1 MRAVCRGCMNRCS
14 LEEGQTGMCRAR
26 KNTGGAVIPV
36 NYGKITS
43 MALDPIEKKPLR
55 RFLPG
60 SVILSVGSFGCNLRC
75 PFCHNALLVTRLAET
90 PEIPEQE
97 VLDFLASRRGLL
109 DGVVLTGGEPLLQP
123 DAADFLRKVRELG
136 FAVKLDT
143 NGCDPAR
150 LAEILNQGL
159 VDYVAMDVKNAPA
172 RYAETVGI
180 PGFNPAPVEE
190 SIRLLRKSTVDYEF
204 RTTLVRELHR
214 PEDLDAI
221 AAWLAGA
228 PRYYLQNF
236 VDSGNLIG
244 RGYHGFTAEQL
255 QGFAERVRPFFGAVE
270 LRGID

>member
-1 MRAVCRGCMNRCS
+1 MEFSGLQKLAMVDYPGK
-14 LEEGQTGMCRAR
+14 LAATVFTG
-26 KNTGGAVIPV
+26 
-36 NYGKITS
+36 
-43 MALDPIEKKPLR
+43 
-55 RFLPG
+55 
-60 SVILSVGSFGCNLRC
+60 GCNLRC
-75 PFCHNALLVTRLAET
+75 PFCHNAVLVLHPDQAEHLR
-90 PEIPEQE
+90 EADI
-97 VLDFLASRRGLL
+97 LDFLSRRRGLL
-109 DGVVLTGGEPLLQP
+109 DGVVLSGGEPLLH
-123 DAADFLRKVRELG
+123 DGAADFLRQVRDLG

>member
-1 MRAVCRGCMNRCS
+1 MDLVLG
-14 LEEGQTGMCRAR
+14 LQKLTLLDYPGQTACTLF
-26 KNTGGAVIPV
+26 TGGCNFRCPYCQNRSLVLSPEEV
-36 NYGKITS
+36 EPYS
-43 MALDPIEKKPLR
+43 WEEVM
-55 RFLPG
+55 RFLQK
-60 SVILSVGSFGCNLRC
+60 RK
-75 PFCHNALLVTRLAET
+75 
-90 PEIPEQE
+90 
-97 VLDFLASRRGLL
+97 GLL
-109 DGVVLTGGEPLLQP
+109 DGVCITGGEPLLHPQI
-123 DAADFLRKVRELG
+123 DSAIKDIRSLG
-136 FAVKLDT
+136 YRVKLDT

>member
-1 MRAVCRGCMNRCS
+1 MPAELDS
-14 LEEGQTGMCRAR
+14 EELLAFLR
-26 KNTGGAVIPV
+26 K
-36 NYGKITS
+36 
-43 MALDPIEKKPLR
+43 
-55 RFLPG
+55 
-60 SVILSVGSFGCNLRC
+60 
-75 PFCHNALLVTRLAET
+75 
-90 PEIPEQE
+90 
-97 VLDFLASRRGLL
+97 RRGLL
-109 DGVVLTGGEPLLQP
+109 DGVCVTGGEPLLRP
-123 DAADFLRKVRELG
+123 DLPELLSQIKEVG
-136 FAVKLDT
+136 YPVKLDT
-143 NGCDPAR
+143 NGGRPAQLR
-150 LAEILNQGL
+150 ALAEAGL

>member
-1 MRAVCRGCMNRCS
+1 M
-14 LEEGQTGMCRAR
+14 
-26 KNTGGAVIPV
+26 
-36 NYGKITS
+36 
-43 MALDPIEKKPLR
+43 
-55 RFLPG
+55 
-60 SVILSVGSFGCNLRC
+60 
-75 PFCHNALLVTRLAET
+75 
-90 PEIPEQE
+90 
-97 VLDFLASRRGLL
+97 
-109 DGVVLTGGEPLLQP
+109 
-123 DAADFLRKVRELG
+123 RELG

-228 PRYYLQNF
+228 PGTIFRTLWTPA
-236 VDSGNLIG
+236 I
-244 RGYHGFTAEQL
+244 
-255 QGFAERVRPFFGAVE
+255 
-270 LRGID
+270 

>member
-1 MRAVCRGCMNRCS
+1 MTGYIHS
-14 LEEGQTGMCRAR
+14 LE
-26 KNTGGAVIPV
+26 
-36 NYGKITS
+36 S
-43 MALDPIEKKPLR
+43 MGLVDGPGVRCVVFLQGCPLR
-55 RFLPG
+55 CLY
-60 SVILSVGSFGCNLRC
+60 
-75 PFCHNALLVTRLAET
+75 CHNPDTQTAEGGEAVEPEALVRRLLRFRPYFDRSGGGVT
-90 PEIPEQE
+90 
-97 VLDFLASRRGLL
+97 FS
-109 DGVVLTGGEPLLQP
+109 GGEPLLQP

>member
-1 MRAVCRGCMNRCS
+1 MHIHGLQKLAMVDYPGK
-14 LEEGQTGMCRAR
+14 LAATVFTG
-26 KNTGGAVIPV
+26 
-36 NYGKITS
+36 
-43 MALDPIEKKPLR
+43 
-55 RFLPG
+55 
-60 SVILSVGSFGCNLRC
+60 GCNLRC
-75 PFCHNALLVTRLAET
+75 PFCHNALLVTRLA
-90 PEIPEQE
+90 
-97 VLDFLASRRGLL
+97 
-109 DGVVLTGGEPLLQP
+109 EPLLQP